1 MIGCAG
7 GDVTGPARDVGK
19 AGAAF
24 PARPFEAGHAVVAI
38 EDVATLFCCV
48 PGGDVVI
55 ADAVEALS
63 FDSATLLCGV
73 DFVAVVRAEEDDGV
87 VGNAEFV
94 ELVEDDANGVVEA
107 EDHGCVFFFKAGEF
121 WRVFYAR
128 VNFGNGDGSVG
139 QLRGVEEEE
148 GLVAMFAEEIDDFVV
163 KEVLGVGDF
172 PGHVVADGRV
182 FRGF

>member
-1 MIGCAG
+1 MS
-7 GDVTGPARDVGK
+7 
-19 AGAAF
+19 
-24 PARPFEAGHAVVAI
+24 
-38 EDVATLFCCV
+38 
-48 PGGDVVI
+48 GGDVVI
-55 ADAVEALS
+55 ADAVEVLS
-63 FDSATLLCGV
+63 FDGAALLCGV

-87 VGNAEFV
+87 VGNAERV
-94 ELVEDDANGVVEA
+94 EFVEDDANGVVEA

-128 VNFGNGDGSVG
+128 MNFGNGYGSVG

-163 KEVLGVGDF
+163 EEVLGVGDF
-172 PGHVVADGRV
+172 PGHVVADGCV

>member
-1 MIGCAG
+1 M
-7 GDVTGPARDVGK
+7 TGPARDVGQ
-19 AGAAF
+19 AGTAF
-24 PARPFEAGHAVVAI
+24 PARPFEASHAVVAI
-38 EDVATLFCCV
+38 EDVAALFGCV

-63 FDSATLLCGV
+63 FDGAALLCGV
-73 DFVAVVRAEEDDGV
+73 DFVAVVRAKEDDGV
-87 VGNAEFV
+87 VGNTERVEF
-94 ELVEDDANGVVEA
+94 VEDDANRVVEA
-107 EDHGCVFFFKAGEF
+107 EDHGCVFFFKVGEF

-148 GLVAMFAEEIDDFVV
+148 GLVAMFVEEIDDFAV
-163 KEVLGVGDF
+163 EEILRIGDF
-172 PGHVVADGRV
+172 SGHVVADGRV